1 MKFTIKKVSD
11 LITDGILEHPM
22 DGNHGE
28 KHPKTSDY
36 VKEGIPFILVPD
48 LVDGKVDLDN
58 CNFISE
64 KQSKI
69 LRKGFSKTGDVLFTH
84 KATIGKVAIV
94 DTKEYPYII
103 LTPQITYYRL
113 KNSDVIDSKY
123 LYYYFTSKPFQEHFK
138 MFASSGG
145 TRSYLGITAQEK
157 LSIIYPEKDYQQG
170 IVKILSTYDDLIE
183 NNNRRIALLEK
194 AAHELY
200 KEWFVRF
207 RFPGYETAEF
217 ENGIPKGWIIKR
229 IGDIARV
236 KSGYAFKSEWWID
249 EGVSVIKIKDIQNNT
264 IDFSDLSKVSEE
276 NSLYAKQF
284 FVTEGDLLIAMTGA
298 TIGKLALVPYSSERL
313 VVNQRVGKFFCGNDP
328 ILNVGFLYFS
338 LQQDWIQELIAMIAG
353 SNAAQPNISSF
364 DIEKIKILYNNETV
378 EHFNT
383 IASQYLKQMLL
394 LIRNNQ
400 NLTKQRDLLLPRLMS
415 GKLEV

>member
-1 MKFTIKKVSD
+1 MKFTTKKVID
-11 LITDGILEHPM
+11 LITEGVLEHPL

-36 VKEGIPFILVPD
+36 VKEGVPFILVPD

-58 CNFISE
+58 CNYITE
-64 KQSKI
+64 EQAKT

-113 KNSDVIDSKY
+113 KNTNVIDREY

-145 TRSYLGITAQEK
+145 TRAYLGITAQEK
-157 LSIIYPEKDYQQG
+157 LNVIYPELNEQKR
-170 IVKILSTYDDLIE
+170 IVNILSAYDDLIE

-194 AAHELY
+194 VAQELY

-207 RFPGYETAEF
+207 RFPGHENTKF
-217 ENGIPKGWIIKR
+217 ENGLPKGWELKK
-229 IGDIARV
+229 IGDIASV

-249 EGVSVIKIKDIQNNT
+249 DGVPVIKIKDIQGKT
-264 IDFSDLSKVSEE
+264 IDFSDLSYISVDHAEI
-276 NSLYAKQF
+276 AKQF
-284 FVTEGDLLIAMTGA
+284 YVDEGDLLIAMTGA
-298 TIGKLALVPYSSERL
+298 TIGKLALVPYSEKQMI
-313 VVNQRVGKFFCGNDP
+313 VNQRVGKFFLGEFPDEK
-328 ILNVGFLYFS
+328 VAFLYVT
-338 LQQDWIQELIAMIAG
+338 LQQNWVQEMIVMIAG
-353 SNAAQPNISSF
+353 SNAAQPNISPF
-364 DIEKIKILYNNETV
+364 DIEKIKVVYNKEMVDEYNKRSTPFIKQIL
-378 EHFNT
+378 
-383 IASQYLKQMLL
+383 QLRKQ
-394 LIRNNQ
+394 NQ
-400 NLTKQRDLLLPRLMS
+400 NLAAQRDMLLPRLMS

>member
-1 MKFTIKKVSD
+1 MKFTIKRVSD
-11 LITDGILEHPM
+11 LIAEGVLEHPM

-48 LVDGKVDLDN
+48 LTNGKVDLDN

-64 KQSKI
+64 EQAKT

-94 DTKEYPYII
+94 DTREYPYII

-145 TRSYLGITAQEK
+145 TRAYLGITAQEK
-157 LSIIYPEKDYQQG
+157 LNIIYPDLERQKRIAD
-170 IVKILSTYDDLIE
+170 ILSTYDDLIE

-194 AAHELY
+194 AAQELY

-217 ENGIPKGWIIKR
+217 ENGIPKGWGIKK
-229 IGDIARV
+229 IGEIARV
-236 KSGYAFKSEWWID
+236 KSGYAFKSDWWTD
-249 EGVSVIKIKDIQNNT
+249 EGIPVIKIKDIQNNT
-264 IDFSDLSKVSEE
+264 IDFTDLSRVSEE
-276 NSLYAKQF
+276 NSLNAKQF
-284 FVTEGDLLIAMTGA
+284 FVTAGDLLIAMTGA
-298 TIGKLALVPYSSERL
+298 TIGKLAIVPHSSEKL
-313 VVNQRVGKFFCGNDP
+313 VVNQRVGKFFCGKQP
-328 ILNVGFLYFS
+328 ILNIGFLYFT
-338 LQQDWIQELIAMIAG
+338 LQQTWVQELIAMIAG
-353 SNAAQPNISSF
+353 SNAAQPNISPF
-364 DIEKIKILYNNETV
+364 DIEKIKVLYNEKIV
-378 EHFNT
+378 ENFNNVVSKY
-383 IASQYLKQMLL
+383 IEQILL
-394 LIRNNQ
+394 LIKKNQ
-400 NLTKQRDLLLPRLMS
+400 NLIKQRDLLLPRLMS